1 MEMLGEVAK
10 LPAIKLIMS
19 VDSSKAGILF
29 SEHQLDIFNFVT
41 MRADTFEPTNDER
54 EFATTNLF
62 EEKNESQELGLAFIF
77 KSMTTNNRNIVRE
90 IAKY

>member
-10 LPAIKLIMS
+10 LTAIKLIMS
-19 VDSSKAGILF
+19 VDSCKAGILF
-29 SEHQLDIFNFVT
+29 SEHQLDIFNFVC
-41 MRADTFEPTNDER
+41 MRADTFESTHDER
-54 EFATTNLF
+54 EFASTNIF